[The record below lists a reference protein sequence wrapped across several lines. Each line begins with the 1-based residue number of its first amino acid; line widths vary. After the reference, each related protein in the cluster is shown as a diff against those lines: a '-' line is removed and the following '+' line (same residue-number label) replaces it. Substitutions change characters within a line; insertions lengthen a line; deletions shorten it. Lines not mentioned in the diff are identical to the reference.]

1 MKLVRVLSRLVVLLA
16 AAGAF
21 VGLTAMY
28 YDSSPHGPDSR
39 DWPTPTDFAQWQAE
53 IRHQPSAPEVGYFS
67 EFAGTAIILAIF
79 VWMGRMLFRLRL
91 NPAPRNE
98 GQLILLGL
106 YETPQENPKPLA
118 TRATAVLALGILV
131 ITLSSHVATLRIGL
145 VIVSSAA
152 ITLFLH
158 AIRRNEL

>member
-1 MKLVRVLSRLVVLLA
+1 
-16 AAGAF
+16 
-21 VGLTAMY
+21 
-28 YDSSPHGPDSR
+28 
-39 DWPTPTDFAQWQAE
+39 
-53 IRHQPSAPEVGYFS
+53 
-67 EFAGTAIILAIF
+67 
-79 VWMGRMLFRLRL
+79 
-91 NPAPRNE
+91 
-98 GQLILLGL
+98 L